1 MSLDKLVGIARWDVR
16 LFLTGRRYLSELL
29 AIRSDPVRVTGSEV
43 ANTFLAPSQPTA
55 HAKGET

>member
-1 MSLDKLVGIARWDVR
+1 MSLDKLVGIAGEDVR
-16 LFLTGRRYLSELL
+16 LILTVRRHFSELL

-55 HAKGET
+55 HAKGKT